1 MKDDPERTPDADKGV
16 EAERLWRKKKG
27 VSDPSQ
33 SD

>member
-27 VSDPSQ
+27 GLGSFSV
-33 SD
+33 